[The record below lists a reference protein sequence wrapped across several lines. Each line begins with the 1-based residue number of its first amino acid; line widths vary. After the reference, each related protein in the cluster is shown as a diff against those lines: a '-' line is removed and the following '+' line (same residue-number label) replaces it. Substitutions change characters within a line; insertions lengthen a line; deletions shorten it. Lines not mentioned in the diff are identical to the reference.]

1 MPPSWNKSFSRAD
14 SALSA
19 VSLHSEKILVDFV
32 TCIHRA
38 KCMLRI
44 SNLRGEYSQLQLYD
58 SRSGFRPDACQNG
71 KFSVVGLVLWLLPS
85 FCLLL
90 GFPLV

>member
-1 MPPSWNKSFSRAD
+1 M
-14 SALSA
+14 
-19 VSLHSEKILVDFV
+19 
-32 TCIHRA
+32 A

-44 SNLRGEYSQLQLYD
+44 SNIRGEYSQLQLYD

-90 GFPLV
+90 GFPFAQTKRSLVLSFLSIAKSSKA